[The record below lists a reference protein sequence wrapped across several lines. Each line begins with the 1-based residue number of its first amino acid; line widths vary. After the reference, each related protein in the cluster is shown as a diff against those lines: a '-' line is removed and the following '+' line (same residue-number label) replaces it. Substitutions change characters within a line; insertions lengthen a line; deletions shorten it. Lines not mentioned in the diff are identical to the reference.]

1 MTHFRSRRRLTC
13 ALHFGLCLA
22 LVSPV
27 QAQLATWR
35 VVSGTESTVVLPG
48 LPAGT
53 RLMYDE
59 AVTNTG
65 QPRFG
70 MRLGSPTPAVGYWA
84 NTAGIWQQYAAENVA
99 DVRGPGRAGAEAK
112 HQFLSLA
119 NSWGMAA
126 ADGQRLFAARASDPA
141 QTLFASYGLWRFD
154 GARNVEFARASTD
167 GVLGPGLGIN
177 WTFPNNSNFPEGR
190 MLAGGQ
196 AIFQNDV
203 TSPGGATTRMIAK
216 HVPGL
221 GNVPCMRVNATEAA
235 LAPGVT
241 TGDSF
246 LNFSSFA
253 TRLMVSPSGRA
264 IARFTTSASIEALF
278 ELCNGAPRA
287 LAVTQETGNR
297 GPQVGQP
304 NAVFTAFSTVPTLHG
319 VDRDFF
325 YIATWRVAPNPN
337 RESLFRHI
345 NGQNIGIAYNE
356 SSGFNGPNLQGVGLQ
371 GSTWN
376 DFSDSDLT
384 TTSDYSAFVASVN
397 TPESTTLSGVWRVR
411 AGQRPEPLALLNLTS
426 GSYIPEAGR
435 SWRSFDSLA
444 VFANGDVL
452 LNAST
457 NPNNVRDLWL
467 LRSGQPP
474 QRVLSNGTQVTVPT
488 SQGNVQSTVSTISIP
503 DGGATHGYG
512 QNSWV
517 TPDGVLLVRVSSSP
531 SGTLLITN
539 KAAVPDP
546 NVLLQAGFE

>member
-1 MTHFRSRRRLTC
+1 MQQFRPRSRRFG
-13 ALHFGLCLA
+13 ALQIGLCFA
-22 LVSPV
+22 LVGSA

-35 VVSGTESTVVLPG
+35 VVSGTESAVSVPG

-59 AVTNTG
+59 AIASGG
-65 QPRFG
+65 QQRFG
-70 MRLGSPTPAVGYWA
+70 MRLGSPTPATGYWA
-84 NTAGIWQQYAAENVA
+84 YSGALWQHYAAENVA
-99 DVRGPGRAGAEAK
+99 DLRGPGRVGAEAN

-119 NSWGMAA
+119 NSWGIAA

-141 QTLFASYGLWRFD
+141 QTLFATYGLWRFD
-154 GARNVEFARASTD
+154 GSRNVEIARASTD
-167 GVLGPGLGIN
+167 GVFGPGLGVN
-177 WTFPNNSNFPEGR
+177 WTFPNNANFPEGR

-196 AIFQNDV
+196 AIFQNEV
-203 TSPGGATTRMIAK
+203 ISPGGATTRMLAR
-216 HVPGL
+216 HVPGQ
-221 GNVPCMRVNATEAA
+221 GNVPCLRVSATETA
-235 LAPGVT
+235 LAPGIT
-241 TGDSF
+241 AGDSF
-246 LNFSSFA
+246 LNFSNFA
-253 TRLMVSPSGRA
+253 TRLMVSPSGRV

-297 GPQVGQP
+297 GPQVGQT
-304 NAVFTAFSTVPTLHG
+304 NAVFTAFSTVPPMHG

-376 DFSDSDLT
+376 DFSDPDLT
-384 TTSDYSAFVASVN
+384 TTGDYSAFVASVN

-411 AGQRPEPLALLNLTS
+411 AGQRPEPLALLNLAS

-452 LNAST
+452 LNATT
-457 NPNNVRDLWL
+457 NPNSVRDLWL
-467 LRSGQPP
+467 LRAGQPP
-474 QRVLSNGTQVTVPT
+474 QRVLSSGTQVNVPT
-488 SQGNVQSTVSTISIP
+488 SQGNVLSTVSTISIP
-503 DGGATHGYG
+503 DGGAAHGYG
-512 QNSWV
+512 QNSWT
-517 TPDGVLLVRVSSSP
+517 TPDGALLVRVSSSP
-531 SGTLLITN
+531 SGTLLLTN

>member
-1 MTHFRSRRRLTC
+1 MSHFRSRLPLKL
-13 ALHFGLCLA
+13 AIHFGLSLA
-22 LVSPV
+22 MVGPV
-27 QAQLATWR
+27 QAQLGSWR
-35 VVSGTESTVVLPG
+35 VVSGTDSAVTLPG

-53 RLMYDE
+53 RLMYDD
-59 AVTNTG
+59 AVSSG
-65 QPRFG
+65 AQARFG
-70 MRLGSPTPAVGYWA
+70 MRLGSPTTAVGYWA
-84 NTAGIWQQYAAENVA
+84 YTGTLWQHFAAENVA
-99 DVRGPGRAGAEAK
+99 DVRGPGRAGAEAN

-119 NSWGMAA
+119 SSWGMAA
-126 ADGQRLFAARASDPA
+126 ADGQRIFAARASDPA
-141 QTLFASYGLWRFD
+141 QTIFASYGLWRFD
-154 GARNVEFARASTD
+154 GARNVEIARASTD

-177 WTFPNNSNFPEGR
+177 WTFPNNINFPEGR

-203 TSPGGATTRMIAK
+203 TSPAGTTTRMIAR

-221 GNVPCMRVNATEAA
+221 GNLPCMRVNATEAA
-235 LAPGVT
+235 LAPGIT
-241 TGDSF
+241 AGDSF
-246 LNFSSFA
+246 LNFSNFDS
-253 TRLMVSPSGRA
+253 RLMVSPTGRVV
-264 IARFTTSASIEALF
+264 ARLNTSASVEALF

-287 LAVTQETGNR
+287 LAVTQESGNR
-297 GPQVGQP
+297 GPQVGQA
-304 NAVFTAFSTVPTLHG
+304 NAVFTAFSTAPPMQG

-371 GSTWN
+371 GSIWN

-384 TTSDYSAFVASVN
+384 STNDYSAFVASVS

-452 LNAST
+452 LFAST
-457 NPNNVRDLWL
+457 NPGNVSDLWL

-474 QRVLSNGTQVTVPT
+474 QRVLSNGTQVAVPT
-488 SQGNVQSTVSTISIP
+488 SQGTVQGSVSTISIP
-503 DGGATHGYG
+503 GGGAAHGYG

-517 TPDGVLLVRVSSSP
+517 TPDGVLLVRVSSS
-531 SGTLLITN
+531 SGTLLLTN